1 MSTDDFRELYI
12 RLVESYGLDPETAR
26 RLLQRIIEILNESSG
41 ENQEK

>member
-1 MSTDDFRELYI
+1 MSTDDFRELYV

-41 ENQEK
+41 EKQEK